1 MVNKEVLAL
10 YYAIGGF
17 ISLRS
22 RTAQWGTNA
31 IGVISELLQQE
42 LPGLRGFSETN
53 IKRMRIF
60 YEEWR
65 GLFEIRPPVADELT
79 DVIIPMGDT
88 IQIMIR
94 PLSADELSREDMEA
108 FLSVGFTHHSEILAK
123 AKDEHE
129 SRREWLLDRFWFAG
143 ANDKRIKNYRFWQE
157 GNHVEEIYTMEFL
170 MQKLNYIHQNPV
182 RAEIV
187 ARPEDYLYS
196 SALNYAG
203 EKGLLDVEVIR

>member
-1 MVNKEVLAL
+1 MNLTRVLYFTTSTVIDWVDIFTRPSYRHIIVDSLSYCQSHKGLIIYAWVLMSNHLHMIVDTNDDNMVGDVLRDFKKFTNKKILKVLE
-10 YYAIGGF
+10 
-17 ISLRS
+17 
-22 RTAQWGTNA
+22 Q
-31 IGVISELLQQE
+31 
-42 LPGLRGFSETN
+42 
-53 IKRMRIF
+53 
-60 YEEWR
+60 
-65 GLFEIRPPVADELT
+65 
-79 DVIIPMGDT
+79 
-88 IQIMIR
+88 
-94 PLSADELSREDMEA
+94 
-108 FLSVGFTHHSEILAK
+108 
-123 AKDEHE
+123 DEHE

-203 EKGLLDVEVIR
+203 EKGLLNVELIR